1 MPNLSS
7 KELTAVEELL
17 NSEFLL
23 IKKFQDLS
31 NTTTDMELK
40 NKYNQI
46 AGQHQGHYNRLLSH
60 LS

>member
-40 NKYNQI
+40 NKYTQI